1 MTVFGGKSENQR
13 EHILENTFIDLDFW
27 LFWREHIS
35 DAVFL
40 LYNRACLGFYLAKT
54 KVWQ

>member
-54 KVWQ
+54 KVW